1 VLPCH
6 LEEETLQ
13 MVNMPSQAF
22 SSKEMDAINSQGL
35 KQGHKKSVARGY
47 FCILFAQK
55 SSSSS
60 VYSITYSIT
69 NLAACCER
77 FMSVCH
83 QSCLLNGFQPFIF
96 VGGISKCAMSILS
109 PTHHIFIDSLMTTRP
124 YILGCMA

>member
-1 VLPCH
+1 
-6 LEEETLQ
+6 

-35 KQGHKKSVARGY
+35 KQGHNSQWRED
-47 FCILFAQK
+47 LFAFFLHR
-55 SSSSS
+55 SHLLHPF
-60 VYSITYSIT
+60 YSITYSIT